1 MLKESG
7 SGIRIGWYLR
17 TLPVQRIWRDGGL
30 SLPLWERLSEDST
43 VSSRPA
49 SPRVSRVLN
58 WLDRLFR
65 HTGWARVRAATEIVR
80 GTSWQLMKVAE
91 GVYRVPARA
100 ANAYLVEA
108 DNGLVLVDTGLPGS
122 EKRIL
127 KAIAGLGR
135 EPSDV
140 KLILLTH
147 RHLDHIGSAAALKK
161 ETSGML
167 VSHPFEKPYVAGTL
181 VIITPRAWSLYAR
194 IVRRVLAVVS
204 STMKLF
210 RLIKYHPV
218 HVDEAADEESVLEKD
233 GLDGSIVWTPGHT
246 KGSVSLFLNESKVA
260 IIGDLLT
267 SKRGKLVEPMFMEN
281 TSQTRSSVQR
291 ILDLDPVTLCPG
303 HGKPLPP
310 STVRVK
316 ERVAQSVKVETKKE
330 EDIDLEGLAKDL
342 SAEAA

>member
-1 MLKESG
+1 
-7 SGIRIGWYLR
+7 
-17 TLPVQRIWRDGGL
+17 
-30 SLPLWERLSEDST
+30 
-43 VSSRPA
+43 
-49 SPRVSRVLN
+49 
-58 WLDRLFR
+58 
-65 HTGWARVRAATEIVR
+65 
-80 GTSWQLMKVAE
+80 MKVAE

-100 ANAYLVEA
+100 ANTYLVEA
-108 DNGLVLVDTGLPGS
+108 DNGLVLVDTGMPGS

-218 HVDEAADEESVLEKD
+218 HVDEAADEESVLERV
-233 GLDGSIVWTPGHT
+233 GVDGSIVWTPGHT
-246 KGSVSLFLNESKVA
+246 KGSVSLFLAKQKVA
-260 IIGDLLT
+260 IIGDLLRGG
-267 SKRGKLVEPMFMEN
+267 RGKLSEPLFME
-281 TSQTRSSVQR
+281 SIPQTQASVQR
-291 ILDLDPVTLCPG
+291 IQELEPDLLCPG
-303 HGKPLPP
+303 HGKPQHA
-310 STVRVK
+310 SKVRIRNRDVTPVVEKRK
-316 ERVAQSVKVETKKE
+316 ETE
-330 EDIDLEGLAKDL
+330 EDLEKLTADLFKTGASE
-342 SAEAA
+342 

>member
-1 MLKESG
+1 
-7 SGIRIGWYLR
+7 
-17 TLPVQRIWRDGGL
+17 
-30 SLPLWERLSEDST
+30 
-43 VSSRPA
+43 
-49 SPRVSRVLN
+49 
-58 WLDRLFR
+58 
-65 HTGWARVRAATEIVR
+65 
-80 GTSWQLMKVAE
+80 MKVAE

-127 KAIAGLGR
+127 KAIEGLGR
-135 EPSDV
+135 KPADV

-194 IVRRVLAVVS
+194 IVRRVSAVVS

-218 HVDEAADEESVLEKD
+218 QLHEAGREEPVLEEG
-233 GLDGSIVWTPGHT
+233 GLD
-246 KGSVSLFLNESKVA
+246 A
-260 IIGDLLT
+260 
-267 SKRGKLVEPMFMEN
+267 
-281 TSQTRSSVQR
+281 
-291 ILDLDPVTLCPG
+291 
-303 HGKPLPP
+303 
-310 STVRVK
+310 ST
-316 ERVAQSVKVETKKE
+316 
-330 EDIDLEGLAKDL
+330 G
-342 SAEAA
+342 